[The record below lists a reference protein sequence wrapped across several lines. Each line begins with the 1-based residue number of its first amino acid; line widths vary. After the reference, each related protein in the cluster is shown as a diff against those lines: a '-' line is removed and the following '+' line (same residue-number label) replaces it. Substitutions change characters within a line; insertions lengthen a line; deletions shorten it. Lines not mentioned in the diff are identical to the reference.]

1 MGIILEY
8 DPYSR
13 SAGRGGV
20 FLAPMSA
27 PSPNRAAKRTATASA
42 VREFVDDLL
51 SHYRD
56 LYRHL
61 SYQLRNPDD
70 AADIAQTSFERA
82 YASGLD
88 EARKN
93 GPGIESSRGLLFRIA
108 HNLCIDEAR
117 RRKVAQT
124 WLTEHAP
131 LEAEQT
137 APSSEQ
143 IVSQRQMAER
153 VAEVLASLPARRMQ
167 VFLLYRAY
175 GHSRAEIAQQ
185 LGITEAAVAKH
196 LVRGTLDCS
205 RALRNLHLD
214 TGPAGASD
222 RPQTEYDLVTDDGN

>member
-1 MGIILEY
+1 
-8 DPYSR
+8 
-13 SAGRGGV
+13 
-20 FLAPMSA
+20 MS
-27 PSPNRAAKRTATASA
+27 

-82 YASGLD
+82 YASGLTD
-88 EARKN
+88 TGKDGLAV
-93 GPGIESSRGLLFRIA
+93 ESPRGLLFRIA

-117 RRKVAQT
+117 RRKVAHT

-143 IVSQRQMAER
+143 IVSQRQMVER

-175 GHSRAEIAQQ
+175 GHTRAEIAQQ

-196 LVRGTLDCS
+196 LVRGTLDCA
-205 RALRNLHLD
+205 RVLRNLHLD
-214 TGPAGASD
+214 TGPAAARD
-222 RPQTEYDLVTDDGN
+222 LPQPRYDPVTDDGN